1 MSTLSF
7 SDRSVCALAIAR
19 HARLE
24 PAELDRGLALFRVCE
39 LARGAYLL
47 RAGERATECG
57 IVIAGLLREHYV
69 TSKGVER
76 TKSFVIAGEPTGSAA
91 DLLGGHPSRAFIVA
105 EEPTRVACCAW
116 DEYRALTERSP
127 GWGALLRAHLEA
139 VLMHKAEREYEFLCM
154 DAEERYAAFALRY
167 PGLEQRVAGRHIAS
181 YLGVTPVHLSR
192 LRRRR
197 IETQRM
203 ARLRA

>member
-1 MSTLSF
+1 MSTLTPT
-7 SDRSVCALAIAR
+7 DRSVFAQAIAR
-19 HARLE
+19 HARLDPE
-24 PAELDRGLALFRVCE
+24 ELDRGLALFRIRE
-39 LARGAYLL
+39 LTRGSYLL

-57 IVIAGLLREHYV
+57 VVIAGLLREHYV

-76 TKSFVIAGEPTGSAA
+76 TKSFVVAGEPTGSAA

-105 EEPTRVACCAW
+105 EEPTRLACCLW
-116 DEYRALTERSP
+116 EEYRALTERSP
-127 GWGALLRAHLEA
+127 GWGALVRALLEG
-139 VLMHKAEREYEFLCM
+139 VLLHKAEREYEFLCM
-154 DAEERYAAFALRY
+154 DAEERYAAFTLRY

-197 IETQRM
+197 MELQRV